1 MSARRSTEYM
11 GLIAPVAPLAYP
23 SPMGLFDIFRRKTR
37 SPHDERAQM
46 SRIDYLLD
54 MKHTFLEAPH
64 EAYDGGNF
72 LQLVEKQLREGQTDQ
87 AIWNISNQVRDC
99 FELANLYWGQGDVAR
114 AEAYL
119 RQTLERHE
127 RLVDACGEY
136 GLPRPSYPGIE
147 CAKCAACLL
156 GVQVDSLMRDE
167 AFEHCYEPWF
177 KDALL
182 SYCLGTQDFD
192 PVVWQAAADAWTRKR
207 HPKYRLDEFSFY
219 VKALTGGFESTGA
232 MFAAH
237 EKLVAGRAKRNPAS
251 GLLDGYDDNE
261 LIIDYIFAA
270 VLDRI
275 GWQGTYR
282 HSWPHTDVVG
292 SVPQTTRQP
301 DRYLRVL
308 AASAPAVDAPTGII
322 DDVQKARRYIDR
334 HVAEQTDYD
343 GEPLAADR
351 SARERGKVAPE
362 LKALGWTGDEASLDL
377 MQRYRMDLILNDR
390 TALSLCDPVNRS
402 SVKLANWTRLFVDD
416 FGLHPDFI
424 AIAGSEEPTDYLDP
438 QGGWYVRWKKD
449 GRIYSVQRDDWGDP
463 GVATAD
469 ARPGLNLWP
478 SYTSF
483 VAWWV
488 TEHVRSKG

>member
-1 MSARRSTEYM
+1 
-11 GLIAPVAPLAYP
+11 
-23 SPMGLFDIFRRKTR
+23 MGLFDFFRRKTAK
-37 SPHDERAQM
+37 PAQI

-54 MKHTFLEAPH
+54 LKHMLLEAPN

-87 AIWNISNQVRDC
+87 AIWNISNQVSDC

-114 AEAYL
+114 AETYL
-119 RQTLERHE
+119 RQTLERHQ
-127 RLVDACGEY
+127 RLVDACAEY
-136 GLPRPSYPGIE
+136 DWPQPSYAGIE

-156 GVQVDSLMRDE
+156 GVEVRDLMREE
-167 AFEHCYEPWF
+167 AFEPCYTPWF
-177 KDALL
+177 KDTLL

-192 PVVWQAAADAWTRKR
+192 PVAWQAAADAWTRKR
-207 HPKYRLDEFSFY
+207 FPKYRIDEFSFY
-219 VKALTGGFESTGA
+219 VKVLTGGFGSTDA

-237 EKLVAGRAKRNPAS
+237 EKLVAGRAKRSPDA
-251 GLLDGYDDNE
+251 GMLDGYDDNE

-270 VLDRI
+270 VLRRI

-301 DRYLRVL
+301 DRYLRVI
-308 AASAPAVDAPTGII
+308 AAAAPAVAEVSTGII
-322 DDVQKARRYIDR
+322 EDVQEARRYIDR
-334 HVAEQTDYD
+334 HVPDQTDYH

-351 SARERGKVAPE
+351 SAKERAKVAAE
-362 LKALGWTGDEASLDL
+362 LKALGWTGDAASLDL
-377 MQRYRMDLILNDR
+377 MQRYRMDLVLNDR
-390 TALSLCDPVNRS
+390 TAICLCDPVNRA
-402 SVKLANWTRLFVDD
+402 SVKLADWTRLFVDE

-438 QGGWYVRWKKD
+438 QGGWYVYWKQD
-449 GRIYSVQRDDWGDP
+449 GRIYSVERDEWGDP
-463 GVATAD
+463 DVATAG

-488 TEHVRSKG
+488 SEHLRSKA